1 MCEQRTKHTE
11 APMKLREAVSWLMG
25 SLHRN
30 LIPCL
35 EECWERPL
43 TDKEQQLVSIL
54 ELLHI
59 EKVAGTTGRKD
70 SAGRNGS
77 VRL

>member
-1 MCEQRTKHTE
+1 
-11 APMKLREAVSWLMG
+11 MG
-25 SLHRN
+25 SLQRN

-59 EKVAGTTGRKD
+59 EKVAGHNRPQRFGRKKRERQAMARAYVGL
-70 SAGRNGS
+70 S
-77 VRL
+77 LIHI